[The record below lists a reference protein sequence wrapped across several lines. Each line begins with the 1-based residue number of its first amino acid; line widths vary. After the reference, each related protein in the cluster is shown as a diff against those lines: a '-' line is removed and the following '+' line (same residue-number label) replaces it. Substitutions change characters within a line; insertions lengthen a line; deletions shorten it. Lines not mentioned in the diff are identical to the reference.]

1 MVKRVSAKSETRP
14 QLWWALRVEHG
25 QPGTGSVRVYEIGAK
40 IESRYPQSRRKYPIN
55 GGGPVNSN
63 EVQAALS
70 LICLELRHFGS
81 ATKIDGNGVLAT
93 LLPPQG
99 DQTEGHFRVD
109 HRDDGTWRIGGRSDD
124 EHAIEVTDRISA
136 NALAALSSELLLE
149 ARIHYCAEQDLIV
162 PPSLGLPLPPPYVR
176 RMPKDKLAEATVAEM
191 TGGELATPGNKGFDV
206 LANGH
211 HRVQVKSTVRN
222 PSSGLISTLNLRTG
236 PSYSD
241 HDELIYIVFSP
252 ANYPEQAWS
261 IDSEVLRDEIPPTD
275 KTVQVEQLLQ
285 NKGNE
290 ITNEVR
296 TAFENR
302 LMRLNP
308 ERIHDQ
314 SW

>member
-1 MVKRVSAKSETRP
+1 MT
-14 QLWWALRVEHG
+14 
-25 QPGTGSVRVYEIGAK
+25 
-40 IESRYPQSRRKYPIN
+40 
-55 GGGPVNSN
+55 SN
-63 EVQAALS
+63 EVQAALA
-70 LICLELRHFGS
+70 LIYLELRHFGS

-99 DQTEGHFRVD
+99 NQTEGHFRVD
-109 HRDDGTWRIGGRSDD
+109 HRDDGTWRIGGRTDD

-149 ARIHYCAEQDLIV
+149 ARVRYCAEQDLIV
-162 PPSLGLPLPPPYVR
+162 PPSLGFPLPPPHVR
-176 RMPKDKLAEATVAEM
+176 RMPKDKLAEAIVAEM

-206 LANGH
+206 LVNGD

-222 PSSGLISTLNLRTG
+222 LSSGLISTLNLKTG
-236 PSYSD
+236 PSYTD
-241 HDELIYIVFSP
+241 HDELIYVVFTP

-261 IDSEVLRDEIPPTD
+261 IESNVLRYELPPAD
-275 KTVQVEQLLQ
+275 KTVQVEQLLK

-290 ITNEVR
+290 ITDEVR

-302 LMRLNP
+302 FVRLNP

-314 SW
+314 NW

>member
-1 MVKRVSAKSETRP
+1 MSS
-14 QLWWALRVEHG
+14 
-25 QPGTGSVRVYEIGAK
+25 S
-40 IESRYPQSRRKYPIN
+40 
-55 GGGPVNSN
+55 
-63 EVQAALS
+63 EVQAALA

-99 DQTEGHFRVD
+99 NQTEGHFRVD
-109 HRDDGTWRIGGRSDD
+109 HRDDGTWRIGRRTDD
-124 EHAIEVTDRISA
+124 EHAIEVTDRMSA

-149 ARIHYCAEQDLIV
+149 ARIRYCAEQRLIV

-206 LANGH
+206 LVNGS

-222 PSSGLISTLNLRTG
+222 PKTGLISTLNLNTG
-236 PSYSD
+236 PSYTD
-241 HDELIYIVFSP
+241 HNELIYIVFTP

-261 IDSEVLRDEIPPTD
+261 IESEVLRAEISPAN
-275 KTVQVEQLLQ
+275 KTVHVEQILE
-285 NKGNE
+285 NKGNPV
-290 ITNEVR
+290 TNEVR

-302 LMRLNP
+302 FMRPNP

-314 SW
+314 DW